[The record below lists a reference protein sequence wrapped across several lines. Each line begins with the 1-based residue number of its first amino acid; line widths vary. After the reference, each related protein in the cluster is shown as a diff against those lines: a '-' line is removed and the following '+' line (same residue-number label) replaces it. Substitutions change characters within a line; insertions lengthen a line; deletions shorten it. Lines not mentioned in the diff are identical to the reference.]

1 MFCQG
6 ACGDVN
12 RNVMAA
18 PAPWKDRAD
27 YLDAENVAEDIANLL
42 APQAGSY
49 YDVWLDGEKWYSETF
64 EVSPGSR
71 AGDSVS
77 APGAWACLDTAV
89 HWYRECLQA
98 GMLSHLLMTGV
109 ERLQRPHVT
118 AARDF
123 NGFGT
128 NFVGSPEPIY
138 GAQYLPRK
146 FKVLGWELANAL
158 THACLR
164 AYRGQLPVL
173 GGMRRVIHRYRW
185 YACRLGSQCRATTA
199 SMC

>member
-1 MFCQG
+1 MRSQHCFVSAATLACTYASCSSRAAVGHDLCAVFCQG

-64 EVSPGSR
+64 EVSPCAR
-71 AGDSVS
+71 AGRSCS
-77 APGAWACLDTAV
+77 TPGAWAYSYTAAV
-89 HWYRECLQA
+89 QRFRDIICKLR
-98 GMLSHLLMTGV
+98 MLSKPADFVVLACS
-109 ERLQRPHVT
+109 QRPHVT
-118 AARDF
+118 AARNF

-146 FKVLGWELANAL
+146 FKVL
-158 THACLR
+158 C
-164 AYRGQLPVL
+164 
-173 GGMRRVIHRYRW
+173 
-185 YACRLGSQCRATTA
+185 
-199 SMC
+199 